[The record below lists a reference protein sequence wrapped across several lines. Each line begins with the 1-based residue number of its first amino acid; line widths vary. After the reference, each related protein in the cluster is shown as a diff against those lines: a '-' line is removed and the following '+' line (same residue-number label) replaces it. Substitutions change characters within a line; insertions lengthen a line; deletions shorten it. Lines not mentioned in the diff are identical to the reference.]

1 MLIRRELFGYVDPKE
16 NNNIEKQ
23 EINVSCDPFKRSV
36 LQVKKETLQ
45 LREFEEGLVS
55 QYKFYL
61 EDLEQTV
68 KGTSSALC
76 SYLPISPFVLLTII
90 WSDAV
95 SDWKQKKQKRSQAVS
110 LQSYKGLAEVA
121 IRCICDLLVAL
132 PHFNFHNN
140 IVVMVVPLMSTSVRK
155 VSLLA
160 TFAGETQHLE
170 MCSSF
175 RCCDFALRCLRCVV
189 TPSVNCWSRINWVRP
204 H

>member
-1 MLIRRELFGYVDPKE
+1 MWTHLGR
-16 NNNIEKQ
+16 NIEKQ
-23 EINVSCDPFKRSV
+23 EINVSCDPFKQV
-36 LQVKKETLQ
+36 LFFRWKKRRCSWGS
-45 LREFEEGLVS
+45 LRRV
-55 QYKFYL
+55 
-61 EDLEQTV
+61 
-68 KGTSSALC
+68 SSASISFTWKIWNRQSKVHQVLC
-76 SYLPISPFVLLTII
+76 ALTFLPISPFVLLTII